1 MKRDEA
7 PENSAVF
14 SGFGRV
20 DYIDSYQITKST
32 DESIEKISAQ
42 IFKLPAWVNFLMKI
56 RDALVRPFGLKG
68 KEDESEAGGEFFTKI
83 EQTENELVMGEND
96 RHLNFRVS
104 VLADRAASLVYVTTV
119 VRYNNK
125 MGKVYFFFVKP
136 FHKIIVRSVMKR
148 YGTSPD
154 AGMRLPL

>member
-1 MKRDEA
+1 MKREEA
-7 PENSAVF
+7 PGSSAILN
-14 SGFGRV
+14 GFGRV

-32 DESIEKISAQ
+32 DESIEEISAQ
-42 IFKLPAWVNFLMKI
+42 IFKLPAWVNLLMKM
-56 RDALVRPFGLKG
+56 RNALVRPFGLKG
-68 KEDESEAGGEFFTKI
+68 KEDEDESAGREFFTKI

-104 VLADRAASLVYVTTV
+104 VLADRAVSLVYVTTV
-119 VRYNNK
+119 VHYNNK

-148 YGTSPD
+148 YG
-154 AGMRLPL
+154 R